1 MDGPT
6 NRNPHRRNFPTGR
19 TLKYGLTRSFDYV
32 QKNTMKALNSIE
44 LFSGAGGLA
53 LGLHAAGFRH
63 RALYEWNRSAIET
76 LLFNQSRKHKALKA
90 GDHGVPGGENMILYP
105 DGSIR
110 YLTTRPTPQLGELRN
125 FEFSGTLPPSQPI
138 CLARKR
144 IPPNQNGRSA
154 MTRHRFRPGRSVCAS
169 YREILDGPDLK
180 RWNQPSTH
188 EHRRHRI
195 PPGIRR
201 ILRRSRPTRG
211 GPASSRLHDLRR
223 PRSA

>member
-1 MDGPT
+1 MKPLPI
-6 NRNPHRRNFPTGR
+6 NE
-19 TLKYGLTRSFDYV
+19 LTPALQKRV
-32 QKNTMKALNSIE
+32 QR
-44 LFSGAGGLA
+44 
-53 LGLHAAGFRH
+53 LGLEAKRSNSSSIKPWLSLKEAISDLPMPTLDGSDSWLNHQLQEGAKSYPGHTGSPLH
-63 RALYEWNRSAIET
+63 RPS
-76 LLFNQSRKHKALKA
+76 KALKA

-169 YREILDGPDLK
+169 YR
-180 RWNQPSTH
+180 
-188 EHRRHRI
+188 
-195 PPGIRR
+195 
-201 ILRRSRPTRG
+201 
-211 GPASSRLHDLRR
+211 
-223 PRSA
+223 